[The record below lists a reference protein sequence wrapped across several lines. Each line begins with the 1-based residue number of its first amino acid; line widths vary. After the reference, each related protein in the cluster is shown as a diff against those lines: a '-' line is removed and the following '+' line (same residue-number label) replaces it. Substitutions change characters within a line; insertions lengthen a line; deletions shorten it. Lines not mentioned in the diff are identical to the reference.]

1 MIVVMS
7 IIAAITIIVVIM
19 QVITQTDQTQ
29 LTQTDQ
35 TQLTQTDQT
44 RSEYE
49 TREITISDIRITV
62 EIADDNEK
70 ITKGLMFREGLPDKH
85 GMLFVFEEERKYQF
99 WMMNMKFNIDIIWLD
114 EDGKVVY
121 VVEGAEPCID
131 EAHISLCAYKPD
143 ETAKYVLEVNS
154 GFVKKYGISENSRM
168 ISS

>member
-19 QVITQTDQTQ
+19 QVI
-29 LTQTDQ
+29 TQTDQ

-70 ITKGLMFREGLPDKH
+70 IIEVSNELLIYD
-85 GMLFVFEEERKYQF
+85 
-99 WMMNMKFNIDIIWLD
+99 KFNLL
-114 EDGKVVY
+114 Y
-121 VVEGAEPCID
+121 
-131 EAHISLCAYKPD
+131 L
-143 ETAKYVLEVNS
+143 T
-154 GFVKKYGISENSRM
+154 M
-168 ISS
+168 